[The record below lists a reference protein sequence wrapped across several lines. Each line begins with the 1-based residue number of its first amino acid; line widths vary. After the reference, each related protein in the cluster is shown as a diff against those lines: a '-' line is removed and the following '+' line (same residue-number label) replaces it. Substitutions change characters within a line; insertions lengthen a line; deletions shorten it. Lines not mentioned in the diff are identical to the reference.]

1 MTTNGRASSMAPG
14 RQNMAYRTAIDCAR
28 ILPRYTPSPDG
39 ESSSLACMDNDVLRR
54 PSPLIDLSPSS
65 ENLLSEHA
73 AGVLGVL
80 GKCVPLAVTGL
91 FRLSMALR
99 PACAKPL
106 AEKST
111 GLKPTDPI
119 SVLSGVRC
127 EDKVFISSCAKRV
140 YDGVNGD
147 FRVARSEMSSDRA
160 RRFLDNVNAAIHRHP
175 HAAKV
180 TEFCVICSVQ
190 AVQRRSCCIQA

>member
-1 MTTNGRASSMAPG
+1 MTNGRARSMAPG
-14 RQNMAYRTAIDCAR
+14 RQNMAYRTAIDCSR

-39 ESSSLACMDNDVLRR
+39 KSSSLEHASASVSSTSLACMDNDVLRR
-54 PSPLIDLSPSS
+54 PRPLIDLSPSS

-80 GKCVPLAVTGL
+80 GKCVPLAVKGL

-111 GLKPTDPI
+111 GLKPTDLT

-140 YDGVNGD
+140 YDGVSGD
-147 FRVARSEMSSDRA
+147 FRVARSE
-160 RRFLDNVNAAIHRHP
+160 V
-175 HAAKV
+175 
-180 TEFCVICSVQ
+180 
-190 AVQRRSCCIQA
+190 